1 MVLGV
6 RGKQGTSS
14 GVFEQGYLKQGY
26 GMGSRRG
33 MGRDMETTK
42 KSGSDFG
49 MQGNLQP
56 EGTGQLI
63 LQRNGAGGI
72 KQSTEQNKRQRS
84 APAGLRYRETAL
96 VMLLIGFLYIKWV
109 FSSVALGAGTVAF
122 TILFC
127 CTAAWYMAANGMKQT
142 KTSLVYLGI
151 VGAAALNFVL
161 IDSPFSVLNLLFV
174 QAAAV
179 YWICVTTGRRISGTL
194 SGYIV
199 GDGILQLI
207 LVPFGNFGREAAA
220 LCAGRRPQALSG
232 SGLLRGAE
240 TAIASGNGMDAG
252 MQGETAAAGNDKAG
266 AAGSEEI
273 AAARKKRIT
282 NVLLALCGVLL
293 VMPVLLIV
301 IFLLIS
307 ADAAFEQFISQ
318 IDLQIRLPENFGVWV
333 MEFCAGIPV
342 ACYLFG
348 SLYGN
353 VTGRHT
359 GILTKQSFDR
369 GVDSVKIVPPVM
381 SCAALGAL
389 IAVYLLFF
397 ITQAGYLFSAFRDQL
412 PAAMTYADY
421 ARRGFFELC
430 AVTGINLV
438 VMAAALLFT
447 ARPVQTGIA
456 AQGAEKFGKTGSR
469 GTGLGASGVGADKAA
484 PGGNGTF
491 KPGQAPKSLR
501 CAAAMLCV
509 LTMLLIGTALSKM
522 GMYIHYYGLTQLRF
536 FTSAFM
542 FLLLLAFGV
551 ILARQLRE
559 FPCGRVLAVLS
570 IAGFLVLSY
579 SNADGLIARYNIARY
594 EAGTLAELDV
604 EMLSGLS
611 AGSVK
616 PVHDFYMRTEDEAM
630 KRRIRQSFGLDLL
643 SMQDEFGI
651 AAGNDTFA
659 RLRDWNYQRWQ
670 AGRMLSEMATVK
682 TADSAR

>member
-1 MVLGV
+1 
-6 RGKQGTSS
+6 
-14 GVFEQGYLKQGY
+14 
-26 GMGSRRG
+26 

-72 KQSTEQNKRQRS
+72 KQSTEQNKRQRP

-142 KTSLVYLGI
+142 KMSLVYLGI

-161 IDSPFSVLNLLFV
+161 TDSPFSVLNLLFV

-220 LCAGRRPQALSG
+220 LCAGRRPQALSR

-240 TAIASGNGMDAG
+240 TAAASGNGMDAG

-266 AAGSEEI
+266 AAGSKAIAAAANGGTAAAKIEEI

-318 IDLQIRLPENFGVWV
+318 IDLQIRLPENFGIWV

-369 GVDSVKIVPPVM
+369 GVDSVKIVPHVM

-447 ARPVQTGIA
+447 ARPGQTGTA
-456 AQGAEKFGKTGSR
+456 AQGAEKFDKTGS
-469 GTGLGASGVGADKAA
+469 SGVGTDKAA
-484 PGGNGTF
+484 PGGGTTDKAGSSGTGFGKTAPGGDGTF

-509 LTMLLIGTALSKM
+509 LTILLIGTALSKM

-542 FLLLLAFGV
+542 FLLLLVFGV

-643 SMQDEFGI
+643 SMQDELGI
-651 AAGNDTFA
+651 GAGNDTFA
-659 RLRDWNYQRWQ
+659 YLRDWNYQRWQ
-670 AGRMLSEMATVK
+670 ADRMLSEMAAVK
-682 TADSAR
+682 TADSAS